1 MTSKFDRTET
11 VTITLNGVEQ
21 QAEVIVRSDYTRKAY
36 YGRYGSKPR
45 VFVDVAD
52 ESILENLENRRNRPT
67 KVYREVVKQALAQA
81 GIGIESLLW
90 SQHAGCTCACSPGF
104 ILKTNGGTH
113 TGKDEYTMCWIW
125 VKIKKQ
131 AGVQNDGYIT
141 PLENYGFGEFG
152 RSVTAEEVVADDT
165 AVMC

>member
-1 MTSKFDRTET
+1 MNSKFDRTET

-21 QAEVIVRSDYTRKAY
+21 EAEVRVRADYT
-36 YGRYGSKPR
+36 GRYGTKPR
-45 VFVDVAD
+45 VFVDVAN
-52 ESILENLENRRNRPT
+52 ESLVENLENRRNRPV
-67 KVYREVVKQALAQA
+67 KVYRDIVKQALTEAE
-81 GIGIESLLW
+81 IGIKSLLW

-104 ILKTNGGTH
+104 ILTTDGPSRA
-113 TGKDEYTMCWIW
+113 GKDEYMMCWIW

-131 AGVQNDGYIT
+131 AQVQNDGYIT

-152 RSVTAEEVVADDT
+152 RSVSAEEVLESDT